1 MSGDKRVGR
10 QAVMEEMS
18 RDFTMEELMRMH
30 PLIEKKM
37 THIRK
42 KRYLR
47 AETNNFP
54 QIQEV

>member
-47 AETNNFP
+47 A
-54 QIQEV
+54 